1 MAGTNTI
8 RQAIDQHSSHFLVV
22 VFQVA
27 GPCRHADR
35 VQGTERGETSSSL
48 I

>member
-27 GPCRHADR
+27 GRRRFDDR
-35 VQGTERGETSSSL
+35 VPSSL
-48 I
+48 SEAKQAPA